1 MEKAKLKKAVKA
13 KKLEPEETGKMAI
26 ATIGGKQHVLH
37 EGDVLSVQ
45 SLGEEVGKKTSDFEV
60 LFYGEGG
67 KYYFGTP
74 ILKEAKVEVEIL
86 EDFKGKKIDVIKF
99 KAKSRYSKKRG
110 YRSVLTKIKVLNI
123 SGGQIGA

>member
-1 MEKAKLKKAVKA
+1 MEKAKLKKAERPE
-13 KKLEPEETGKMAI
+13 KLEPEKTGKMAI
-26 ATIGGKQHVLH
+26 AIIGGKQHVLH

-45 SLGEEVGKKTSDFEV
+45 SLNEEVGKKASDFEV
-60 LFYGEGG
+60 LFYGEGS

-74 ILKEAKVEVEIL
+74 VLKEAKVEVEVI

-110 YRSVLTKIKVLNI
+110 YRSTLTRIKVLNI
-123 SGGQIGA
+123 SGGISGA